1 LAIQAERS
9 GTIIFLEVPKQTLRP
24 KSYTEERRKAVAL
37 EIKELTAEKLRR
49 ICDPGQFEFAST
61 EELPEL
67 AGIIGQE
74 RATRAIDFG
83 IDIPYHGYNIYALGP
98 AGAGKT
104 TTIQTFL
111 ERKARTEKVPDDWVY
126 VNNFQDPYQPWA
138 ISLPPGGACVLR
150 DETDEMLT
158 SLQEEIPRAFESE
171 EYDQHKARIGQELD
185 EKRTDEFKRLEAF
198 VNEQGFALLHTP
210 MGLIFAPMI
219 DGQPMSEEQ
228 YQALES
234 DKKEALEKYRPILQ
248 KELEKATRHVR
259 ELEKEAKDR
268 LRNLDKEI
276 AAFTVDHFF
285 EVLKEKYSQHEELVA
300 YLDALRNDMVQK
312 IDELRKAI
320 QSPGEGAAEG
330 ETMPAFFASRLKSP
344 FDRYRV
350 NVIVDNGDT
359 EGAPVIVETNP
370 TYQNLVGRIEHRAEF
385 GSLVT
390 DFGMIRGG
398 ALHRANGGYL
408 VLDAKAVL
416 VSPLSWTAL
425 KRALRNKEIRIEEM
439 AQQLSLVATVGL
451 APEPIPLD
459 VKVVLIGDPQTYYLL
474 YALDEEF
481 QKLFKVKADFAVEM
495 DWTSE
500 NLKKYALFI
509 HDRCREENLR
519 HFDNEAV
526 AKVIEYSSTLVEDQE
541 KLTTRFAH
549 VADIVREASYWAGR
563 EGHDLVTAAD
573 VQKAIEER
581 IYRSNQIEERIREQI
596 KDGTIMVDTDGE
608 AIGQVNGLSI
618 LSLGDYNFGK
628 PSRITARTF
637 LGQKGV
643 INIEREAKLSGNI
656 HDKGVLILSGYLGGK
671 YAQEVPLSLSASI
684 CFEQS
689 YSGVEGDSASSTELY
704 ALLSS
709 LSGLPIKQSIAV
721 TGSVNQ
727 QGEVQAIGGA
737 TKKIEGFFDVCK
749 VQGLTGKQGVIIPE
763 QNVKNLMLRED
774 VVEAVHQGQFHI
786 YPVRTIDEGITIL
799 TGVEAGER
807 QADGTY
813 PEGTVNHAV
822 QNRLRELATKL
833 KDFGK
838 KEEEKQE

>member
-1 LAIQAERS
+1 MA
-9 GTIIFLEVPKQTLRP
+9 PK
-24 KSYTEERRKAVAL
+24 
-37 EIKELTAEKLRR
+37 IKELPAEKLRR
-49 ICDPGQFEFAST
+49 VCDPSQFEFTTT

-67 AGIIGQE
+67 EEIIGQE

-83 IDIPYHGYNIYALGP
+83 IDIPCYGYNIYALGP
-98 AGAGKT
+98 AGAGKM

-111 ERKARTEKVPDDWVY
+111 ERKARTEKVPPDWVY
-126 VNNFQDPYQPWA
+126 VNNFQDLYEPRA

-150 DETDEMLT
+150 DEVNEMLE

-171 EYDQHKARIGQELD
+171 EYDQHKAKIAQELD
-185 EKRTDEFKRLEAF
+185 EKQTAEFKRLEAF
-198 VNEQGFALLHTP
+198 VNEQGFALMRTP
-210 MGLIFAPMI
+210 MGLIFAPMV

-228 YQALES
+228 YQALEPE
-234 DKKEALEKYRPILQ
+234 KKEELEKHRPTLQ
-248 KELEKATRHVR
+248 KELEKATRQVK
-259 ELEKEAKDR
+259 EWEKKAKDR
-268 LRNLDKEI
+268 LRNLDTEI

-285 EVLKEKYSQHEELVA
+285 QALKEKYSQHDELVA
-300 YLDALRNDMVQK
+300 HLDAMRNDMVQK
-312 IDELRKAI
+312 IDVLRKAT
-320 QSPGEGAAEG
+320 QAPGEGAAEG
-330 ETMPAFFASRLKSP
+330 ETTPAFFASRLKSP
-344 FDRYRV
+344 LDRYRV
-350 NVIVDNGDT
+350 NVIVDHRDH
-359 EGAPVIVETNP
+359 EGAPVIVEANP
-370 TYQNLVGRIEHRAEF
+370 TYQNLVGRIEHKAEF

-390 DFGMIRGG
+390 DFSMVRGG

-416 VSPLSWTAL
+416 NSPLAWTSL

-439 AQQLSLVATVGL
+439 AQQLNLIATVGL

-474 YALDEEF
+474 YSLDGEF
-481 QKLFKVKADFAVEM
+481 QKLFKVKADFATDM
-495 DWTSE
+495 DWTPE
-500 NLKKYALFI
+500 NLQKYALFV
-509 HDRCREENLR
+509 HARCREENLQ

-526 AKVIEYSSTLVEDQE
+526 AKVIEYSSGLVEDQE

-549 VADIVREASYWAGR
+549 VADIAREASYWAGR
-563 EGHDLVTAAD
+563 QGRDLVTAAD

-581 IYRSNQIEERIREQI
+581 VYRSNQIEERIREQI
-596 KDGTIMVDTDGE
+596 EDGTIMVDTDGE
-608 AIGQVNGLSI
+608 VVGQVNGLSI
-618 LSLGDYNFGK
+618 LSLGDYTFGK

-671 YAQEVPLSLSASI
+671 YAQEAPLSLSASI

-709 LSGLPIKQSIAV
+709 LSGLPIQQDIAV

-737 TKKIEGFFDVCK
+737 TQKIEGFFDVCK
-749 VQGLTGKQGVIIPE
+749 VQGLTGEQGVIIPE
-763 QNVKNLMLRED
+763 RNVKNLMLRED
-774 VVEAVHQGQFHI
+774 VVEAVRQGKFHI

-807 QADGTY
+807 REDGTY
-813 PEGTVNHAV
+813 PKGTINHTV
-822 QNRLRELATKL
+822 QNRLRELALKL
-833 KDFGK
+833 KEFGK
-838 KEEEKQE
+838 KDEEKEETQEKESEESEGT

>member
-1 LAIQAERS
+1 MAPQIRELPPER
-9 GTIIFLEVPKQTLRP
+9 
-24 KSYTEERRKAVAL
+24 
-37 EIKELTAEKLRR
+37 LRR
-49 ICDPGQFEFAST
+49 VCDPCQFEFTST

-67 AGIIGQE
+67 EEIIGQE

-83 IDIPYHGYNIYALGP
+83 IDIPCYGYNIYALGP

-111 ERKARTEKVPDDWVY
+111 ERRARTEKVPDDWVY

-138 ISLPPGGACVLR
+138 ISLPPGGARVLR
-150 DETDEMLT
+150 DEIDEMLK

-171 EYDQHKARIGQELD
+171 EYEQHKARVVQELD
-185 EKRTDEFKRLEAF
+185 EKRTAEFKRLEAF
-198 VNEQGFALLHTP
+198 VNEQGFTLLRTP
-210 MGLIFAPMI
+210 MGLIFAPMV

-228 YQALES
+228 YQALAPE
-234 DKKEALEKYRPILQ
+234 KKEELEKYRPILQ
-248 KELEKATRHVR
+248 KELEKATRQVR
-259 ELEKEAKDR
+259 ELEKEAKER

-276 AAFTVDHFF
+276 AAFTVSHFF
-285 EVLKEKYSQHEELVA
+285 EALKEKYSQHDELVA
-300 YLDALRNDMVQK
+300 YLEAMRNDMVQNV
-312 IDELRKAI
+312 DALRKAA
-320 QSPGEGAAEG
+320 QAPGEGAAEG

-344 FDRYRV
+344 FDKYRV
-350 NVIVDNGDT
+350 NVIVDHSRT
-359 EGAPVIVETNP
+359 EGAPVIVEPNP
-370 TYQNLVGRIEHRAEF
+370 TYQNLIGRIEHRAEF

-390 DFGMIRGG
+390 DFSMIRGG

-408 VLDAKAVL
+408 VLDARAVL
-416 VSPLSWTAL
+416 TSPLAWTAL
-425 KRALRNKEIRIEEM
+425 KRALRNREIRIEEM
-439 AQQLSLVATVGL
+439 AQQLSLIATVGL

-481 QKLFKVKADFAVEM
+481 QKLFKVKADFVTEM
-495 DWTSE
+495 EWTPE
-500 NLKKYALFI
+500 NLQKYALFI
-509 HDRCREENLR
+509 HDRCRAENLR

-526 AKVIEYSSTLVEDQE
+526 AKVIEYSSRLVEDQE

-563 EGHDLVTAAD
+563 QGHELVTAAD

-581 IYRSNQIEERIREQI
+581 VYRSNQIEERIREQI
-596 KDGTIMVDTDGE
+596 KDGTIMVDTEGE
-608 AIGQVNGLSI
+608 VVGQVNGLS
-618 LSLGDYNFGK
+618 LLYLGDYVFGR

-689 YSGVEGDSASSTELY
+689 YSGVEGDSASSAELY

-709 LSGLPIKQSIAV
+709 LSGLPIKQGIAV

-727 QGEVQAIGGA
+727 KGEVQAIGGA
-737 TKKIEGFFDVCK
+737 TQKIEGFFDVCK
-749 VQGLTGKQGVIIPE
+749 VKGLTGKQGVIIPE

-774 VVEAVHQGQFHI
+774 VVEAVRQGQFHI
-786 YPVRTIDEGITIL
+786 YPVRTIDEGITVL

-807 QADGTY
+807 REDGTY

-822 QNRLRELATKL
+822 QNRLRELALKL
-833 KDFGK
+833 KDFGRK
-838 KEEEKQE
+838 DEEKTPTEDS

>member
-1 LAIQAERS
+1 MA
-9 GTIIFLEVPKQTLRP
+9 PK
-24 KSYTEERRKAVAL
+24 
-37 EIKELTAEKLRR
+37 IKELPAQKLRR
-49 ICDPGQFEFAST
+49 VCDPGQFEFTST

-67 AGIIGQE
+67 EEIIGQE

-83 IDIPYHGYNIYALGP
+83 IDIPCYGYNIYALGP
-98 AGAGKT
+98 AGAGKM

-111 ERKARTEKVPDDWVY
+111 ERKARTEKVPEDWVY
-126 VNNFQDPYQPWA
+126 VNNFEDPYQPWA
-138 ISLPPGGACVLR
+138 ISLPLGGAGVLR
-150 DETDEMLT
+150 DEVDEMLK

-171 EYDQHKARIGQELD
+171 EYDQHKARIARELD
-185 EKRTDEFKRLEAF
+185 EKRNAEFKSLEAF
-198 VNEQGFALLHTP
+198 VNKQGFALLRTP
-210 MGLIFAPMI
+210 MGLIFAPMV

-228 YQALES
+228 YQALEPEK
-234 DKKEALEKYRPILQ
+234 KKELEKHRPALQ
-248 KELEKATRHVR
+248 KELEKATRQVR

-285 EVLKEKYSQHEELVA
+285 EALKEKYSQHDELLA
-300 YLDALRNDMVQK
+300 YLDAMRNDMVQK
-312 IDELRKAI
+312 IDVLRQAA
-320 QSPGEGAAEG
+320 QAPGEGAAAG
-330 ETMPAFFASRLKSP
+330 ETMPAFFAARLKSP
-344 FDRYRV
+344 FDRYQI
-350 NVIVDNGDT
+350 NVIVDNSST
-359 EGAPVIVETNP
+359 KGAPVIVEANP
-370 TYQNLVGRIEHRAEF
+370 TYQNLVGRIEHKAEF

-390 DFGMIRGG
+390 DFSMIRGG

-416 VSPLSWTAL
+416 SSPLAWTSL

-439 AQQLSLVATVGL
+439 AQQQSLIATVSL

-474 YALDEEF
+474 YSLDEEF
-481 QKLFKVKADFAVEM
+481 QKLFKVKADFATDM
-495 DWTSE
+495 DWTPE
-500 NLKKYALFI
+500 NLQKYALFV
-509 HDRCREENLR
+509 HARCREESLR

-526 AKVIEYSSTLVEDQE
+526 AKVIEYSSRLVENQE

-549 VADIVREASYWAGR
+549 VADIAREASYWACR
-563 EGHDLVTAAD
+563 EGHDLVTAAH

-581 IYRSNQIEERIREQI
+581 VYRSNQIEERIREQI
-596 KDGTIMVDTDGE
+596 EDGTIMVNTDGE
-608 AIGQVNGLSI
+608 VVGQVNGLSI
-618 LSLGDYNFGK
+618 LSLGDYTFGK

-671 YAQEVPLSLSASI
+671 YAQEIPLSLSASI

-709 LSGLPIKQSIAV
+709 LSGFSIKQGIAV

-727 QGEVQAIGGA
+727 KGEVQAIGGA
-737 TKKIEGFFDVCK
+737 TRKIEGFFDVCK
-749 VQGLTGKQGVIIPE
+749 VQRLTGEQGVIIPE
-763 QNVKNLMLRED
+763 QNIKNLMLRED
-774 VVEAVHQGQFHI
+774 VVDAVRQGKFHI
-786 YPVRTIDEGITIL
+786 YPVRTIDEGITVL

-807 QADGTY
+807 QEDGAY
-813 PEGTVNHAV
+813 PEGTVNHAI

-838 KEEEKQE
+838 KEEEEETQGEESEEREGK